1 MFSAEFGGSLQDSEF
16 RIKCKRWSWWSLRL
30 SLRNPYIVAVVWKTW
45 YRVFGK
51 YPTNWKVGFL
61 SRSRVGLPYTRTE
74 MTELTYA
81 IRHASSYST
90 MISSTRSVPVLDTL
104 QLITTQFSEMASSEM
119 YSPSSNRKCI
129 ARRSLFVSSG
139 QSSESFLEGF
149 TRILYNF
156 YQFVSHASR
165 SSLKLT
171 KCHACPASHRAG
183 DEFANGSVKTWKNS

>member
-1 MFSAEFGGSLQDSEF
+1 M
-16 RIKCKRWSWWSLRL
+16 
-30 SLRNPYIVAVVWKTW
+30 
-45 YRVFGK
+45 
-51 YPTNWKVGFL
+51 

-81 IRHASSYST
+81 IRHASESSYST

-129 ARRSLFVSSG
+129 ARRSLFVSSE

-149 TRILYNF
+149 TRIIRLRLCRNADKCRCEKKSIKPKLSTELLLSYNLVT
-156 YQFVSHASR
+156 QR
-165 SSLKLT
+165 TQLRRCSS
-171 KCHACPASHRAG
+171 P
-183 DEFANGSVKTWKNS
+183 